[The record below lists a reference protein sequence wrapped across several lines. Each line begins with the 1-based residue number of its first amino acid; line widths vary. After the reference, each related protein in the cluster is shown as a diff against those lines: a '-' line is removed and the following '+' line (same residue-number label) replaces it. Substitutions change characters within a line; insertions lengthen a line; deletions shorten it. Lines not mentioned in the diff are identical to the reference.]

1 MSKGKVYLV
10 GAGPGDEKL
19 ITVKGLDCL
28 RKAEV
33 VVYDRLANPR
43 LLRHANPEGEF
54 IYCGKL
60 PNCHTLNQEAINQVL
75 VEKGKAGK
83 IVVRLKGG
91 DPMVFGRAGEEAQEL
106 ANHGIPFEIVPGI
119 TSGIAAPAY
128 AGIPVTHRE
137 FGNTF
142 AVISGHTAKGGD
154 TLPEVDWEA
163 LAKGLHT
170 LIFYMGLKNL
180 PSICDRLMAH
190 GRKPHTPVAL
200 VQWGT
205 TGHQRTLTATLH
217 TAVEEARSQGFTHP
231 VIILVGEIASLRDS
245 LSWIEKKPLFGQRIL
260 VARSDSTPGMM
271 AEYLGEAGA
280 EVMEYPTYYAKSQ
293 FGRTENQ
300 FYLDQIET
308 YGHFLFTSAES
319 VDFFFKGLQEM
330 QRDVRKI
337 QGEFLALS
345 PRIRR
350 RLLDRGYA
358 CGLWQ
363 GQKLD
368 SLLILGE
375 EKTVQD
381 SRWQGKDVITLYEK
395 KNHKEVEK
403 NVVRL
408 LEKKKVDTY
417 LFPGPSSVK
426 SFIQELE
433 RKGLDPLAILGDAK
447 VVCLGE
453 QAVLEAEE
461 AGIKVT
467 GMVEHTTYDVAVE
480 YLASLYSN
488 PVHL

>member
-1 MSKGKVYLV
+1 MSRGRVYLV

-19 ITVKGLDCL
+19 ITVKGLECL

-33 VVYDRLANPR
+33 IVYDRLANPR
-43 LLRHANPEGEF
+43 LLRHANPEGEY
-54 IYCGKL
+54 IYCGKM
-60 PNCHTLNQEAINQVL
+60 PNRHTLNQEEINQLL
-75 VEKGKAGK
+75 VGKGMEGK
-83 IVVRLKGG
+83 VVVRLKGG
-91 DPMVFGRAGEEAQEL
+91 DPMVFGRAGEEAREL
-106 ANHGIPFEIVPGI
+106 ANHDIPYEIIPGI

-137 FGNTF
+137 YGNTF

-154 TLPEVDWEA
+154 TLPKVDWEA

-180 PSICDRLMAH
+180 PSICERLMAH
-190 GRKPHTPVAL
+190 GRAPQTPVAL

-217 TAVEEARSQGFTHP
+217 TAVEEARIQGFTHP

-260 VARSDSTPGMM
+260 VARSDATPGIM

-280 EVMEYPTYYAKSQ
+280 EVMEYPAFYSKSQ
-293 FGRTENQ
+293 CGSLEK
-300 FYLDQIET
+300 LSS
-308 YGHFLFTSAES
+308 YGQVLFTTAES
-319 VDFFFKGLQEM
+319 VDYFFTGLQN
-330 QRDVRKI
+330 QHIDLRNI
-337 QGEFLALS
+337 QGEFLAGS

-350 RLLDRGYA
+350 LLLDRGFV
-358 CGLWQ
+358 CHLWNGEQ
-363 GQKLD
+363 PSSMAVVGDSQTALD
-368 SLLILGE
+368 P
-375 EKTVQD
+375 
-381 SRWQGKDVITLYEK
+381 RWQGNDVIVLYEK
-395 KNHKEVEK
+395 KNHEEVEK

-426 SFIQELE
+426 SFVQGLE
-433 RKGLDPLAILGDAK
+433 RRGLDPLAIVGEAN

-453 QAVLEAEE
+453 RALLEAEE
-461 AGIKVT
+461 AGLKVT

-480 YLASLYSN
+480 YLTTLSPN
-488 PVHL
+488 PVHS